1 MNPTLGQAHVDTA
14 LTQISIAFKLA
25 ATMFKAGIAF
35 PRVPVKKQSDKILEM
50 NRSDWLR
57 NEAGIRAAATESR
70 GGGFR
75 ISATKTYFADV
86 HAYHV
91 DVPATMIAN
100 SDIENIEVQMAEFV
114 MQKLLLERELDWV
127 TKFFAINKWAD
138 QGTPND
144 ATGSGASNTWPYF
157 RYWDDHANGNPMKA
171 VRNGRQA
178 VKKTTGFNPN
188 LMFVGEEVH
197 DELAMHP
204 DVMEVIKYTQIGIA
218 DVALLA
224 RLFRVDRYLIGEA
237 VYDAG
242 LEGATTATYSFAFGK
257 HVLLC
262 YVPAVA
268 GLLTPSAGYIFEWTG
283 FNNMGY
289 DVKMKTID
297 APLLEAERIEGE
309 MAYDARQICS
319 ELGVFYN
326 GAIS

>member
-14 LTQISIAFKLA
+14 LTQISIAYKLA
-25 ATMFKAGIAF
+25 ATQFIAGVAF
-35 PRVPVKKQSDKILEM
+35 PRVPVKKQSDKILEFD
-50 NRSDWLR
+50 RSDWLR
-57 NEAGIRAAATESR
+57 NDAGIRTPGSESR

-86 HAYHV
+86 HARHI
-91 DVPATMIAN
+91 DVPYSLVAN
-100 SDIENIEVQMAEFV
+100 SDIENIEVQMTEFV
-114 MQKLLLERELDWV
+114 TQKLLLERELGWV
-127 TKFFAINKWAD
+127 TRFFAVNKWAD

-157 RYWDDHANGNPMKA
+157 RYWDDHANGNPRGA
-171 VRNGRQA
+171 IRTGRQK
-178 VKKTTGFNPN
+178 VKQTTGFNPN
-188 LMFVGEEVH
+188 LMVVGEEVH

-218 DVALLA
+218 DTALLA

-242 LEGATTATYSFAFGK
+242 LEGGTASYSFAFGK
-257 HVLLC
+257 HVLLT
-262 YVPAVA
+262 YVPPTA
-268 GLLTPSAGYIFEWTG
+268 GLLMPSAGYIFEWTG

-289 DVKMKTID
+289 DAQIKTID
-297 APLLEAERIEGE
+297 APLLSAERIEGE
-309 MAYDARQICS
+309 MAYDARQVCS
-319 ELGVFYN
+319 ELGVFFN